1 MQDSRAKLKTLLI
14 VAAVFAA
21 WLGVGLVVTNSYYRL
36 VLTLV
41 PIWAVLA
48 ISWNLLSGYSGL
60 VSFGHAAFFG
70 LGAFTL
76 GLSMKFL
83 DLTPWFGIPLA
94 TLVGAIAGAA
104 IGYPSFRL
112 RGTYFAL
119 SMLAYPLAFIAVF
132 EWMGLQELAIPMK
145 RDAPLWYAQFP
156 DFRAYLVMALALL
169 AVATV
174 ISLRVEGS
182 RFGLSLLAIKQ
193 NELAAEAAG
202 IDTFRW
208 KMRAMVLSAALAA
221 TAGALYTMVVLVIT
235 PASVFGVV
243 VSAQAMV
250 LTLFGGAGTFWGP
263 LIGSAILVPLSEF
276 LNAELGHILPGIQGL
291 VYGVAIIFVVLLAP
305 EGIYWRLRDVLARR
319 AGRRAAEAPVTAES
333 APALIADV
341 PRPPIGEII
350 LDVRGVSKTY
360 GGLKA
365 VQQVTFDVREGEI
378 VGIIGPN
385 GAGKTTLFNLLNGVV
400 MPEEGT
406 VTFADTAITGWKPSA
421 ICRAGIGRTFQI
433 MRPFLRMFF
442 CRVQHLAN
450 PVHHVPQNGKDNE
463 VHHHRVGHVDAVHA
477 PLDQQRGREHECRR
491 QHHRPHHPTRSGI
504 KRVAHNRQEVQHGE
518 GTVRPARDP
527 GEQRYLEQ
535 VEKEVQR
542 GEEEAVPA
550 RVKHEVHKHVM
561 PQCANGHEEQVGRI
575 FRNATQGIGRQQHRI
590 RGIANQQQKP
600 LETHGKRLAH
610 LRCAGHCAA
619 PLRAPPRGAV
629 APHHALRHAHCA
641 RAGKGHLAPRA
652 ARAAGEGLG
661 RKAAAGHL
669 EKVH

>member
-1 MQDSRAKLKTLLI
+1 MQDNRARLKTLLI

-76 GLSMKFL
+76 GLSIKFL

-94 TLVGAIAGAA
+94 TLVGAVAGAA

-276 LNAELGHILPGIQGL
+276 LNAELGHILPGIQGM
-291 VYGVAIIFVVLLAP
+291 VYGIAIIFVVLLAP

-319 AGRRAAEAPVTAES
+319 AGRRAAEAPIAAAAEP
-333 APALIADV
+333 APAQVADV
-341 PRPPIGEII
+341 LRPPIGPVI

-365 VQQVTFDVREGEI
+365 VQQVSFDVREGEI

-400 MPEEGT
+400 MPDEGT

-421 ICRAGIGRTFQI
+421 ICRAGIGRTFQVA
-433 MRPFLRMFF
+433 RAFTRLT
-442 CRVQHLAN
+442 VL
-450 PVHHVPQNGKDNE
+450 QNVATG
-463 VHHHRVGHVDAVHA
+463 AF
-477 PLDQQRGREHECRR
+477 
-491 QHHRPHHPTRSGI
+491 
-504 KRVAHNRQEVQHGE
+504 VAHADDAQAWAAARTMLDVVGLAGRADVLAGALTSRELRLLELARALAGKPRLLLLDEPLAGLGSTETQEMIALI
-518 GTVRPARDP
+518 RSLPARGVTVVIIEHTMHAMVSTVDRFVVLDHGALLTSGSPTEVTRDP
-527 GEQRYLEQ
+527 R
-535 VEKEVQR
+535 VI
-542 GEEEAVPA
+542 EAY
-550 RVKHEVHKHVM
+550 
-561 PQCANGHEEQVGRI
+561 
-575 FRNATQGIGRQQHRI
+575 
-590 RGIANQQQKP
+590 
-600 LETHGKRLAH
+600 
-610 LRCAGHCAA
+610 
-619 PLRAPPRGAV
+619 
-629 APHHALRHAHCA
+629 
-641 RAGKGHLAPRA
+641 
-652 ARAAGEGLG
+652 LG
-661 RKAAAGHL
+661 RKWAGINAAA
-669 EKVH
+669 

>member
-1 MQDSRAKLKTLLI
+1 MQNARAKLRTLLI

-132 EWMGLQELAIPMK
+132 EWMGLQELAVPMK

-156 DFRAYLVMALALL
+156 DFRAYLVMALTLL
-169 AVATV
+169 AIATA

-263 LIGSAILVPLSEF
+263 LIGSAVLVPLSEF
-276 LNAELGHILPGIQGL
+276 LNVEFGHILPGIQGL
-291 VYGVAIIFVVLLAP
+291 VYGLAIIFVVLLAP
-305 EGIYWRLRDVLARR
+305 EGIYWRLRDLLARR
-319 AGRRAAEAPVTAES
+319 AGQRDTGASTAAES
-333 APALIADV
+333 APAAIADV
-341 PRPPIGEII
+341 PRPPIGEVI
-350 LDVRGVSKTY
+350 LDVRAVSKTY

-365 VQQVTFDVREGEI
+365 VQQVSFDVREGEI

-400 MPEEGT
+400 MPNEGA
-406 VTFADTAITGWKPSA
+406 VTFAGTAITGWKPSA
-421 ICRAGIGRTFQI
+421 ICRAGIGRTFQVA
-433 MRPFLRMFF
+433 RAFTRLT
-442 CRVQHLAN
+442 VL
-450 PVHHVPQNGKDNE
+450 QNVATG
-463 VHHHRVGHVDAVHA
+463 AF
-477 PLDQQRGREHECRR
+477 
-491 QHHRPHHPTRSGI
+491 
-504 KRVAHNRQEVQHGE
+504 VAHADDAQ
-518 GTVRPARDP
+518 AW
-527 GEQRYLEQ
+527 
-535 VEKEVQR
+535 
-542 GEEEAVPA
+542 A
-550 RVKHEVHKHVM
+550 
-561 PQCANGHEEQVGRI
+561 
-575 FRNATQGIGRQQHRI
+575 
-590 RGIANQQQKP
+590 
-600 LETHGKRLAH
+600 
-610 LRCAGHCAA
+610 
-619 PLRAPPRGAV
+619 
-629 APHHALRHAHCA
+629 
-641 RAGKGHLAPRA
+641 A
-652 ARAAGEGLG
+652 ARAMLDVVGLSGRADVLAGALTSRELRLLELARALAGNPRLLLLDEPLAGLGSTETQEMIGLIRALPSRGVTVVIIEHTMHAMVSTVDRFVVLDHGALLTSGSPTEVTRDPRVIEAYLG
-661 RKAAAGHL
+661 RKWAGINAAA
-669 EKVH
+669 

>member
-1 MQDSRAKLKTLLI
+1 MQDARAKLRTLLI

-132 EWMGLQELAIPMK
+132 EWMGLQELAVPMK

-156 DFRAYLVMALALL
+156 DFRAYLVMALTLL
-169 AVATV
+169 AIATA

-263 LIGSAILVPLSEF
+263 LIGSAVLVPLSEF
-276 LNAELGHILPGIQGL
+276 LNVEFGHILPGIQGL
-291 VYGVAIIFVVLLAP
+291 VYGLAIIFVVLLAP
-305 EGIYWRLRDVLARR
+305 EGIYWRLRDLLARR
-319 AGRRAAEAPVTAES
+319 AGQRDTGASTAAES
-333 APALIADV
+333 APAAIADV
-341 PRPPIGEII
+341 PRPPIGEVI
-350 LDVRGVSKTY
+350 LDVRAVSKTY

-365 VQQVTFDVREGEI
+365 VQQVSFDVREGEI

-400 MPEEGT
+400 MPNEGA
-406 VTFADTAITGWKPSA
+406 VTFAGTAITGWKPSA
-421 ICRAGIGRTFQI
+421 ICRAGIGRTFQVA
-433 MRPFLRMFF
+433 RAFTRLT
-442 CRVQHLAN
+442 VLQNVAN
-450 PVHHVPQNGKDNE
+450 G
-463 VHHHRVGHVDAVHA
+463 AF
-477 PLDQQRGREHECRR
+477 
-491 QHHRPHHPTRSGI
+491 
-504 KRVAHNRQEVQHGE
+504 VAHADDAQ
-518 GTVRPARDP
+518 AW
-527 GEQRYLEQ
+527 
-535 VEKEVQR
+535 
-542 GEEEAVPA
+542 A
-550 RVKHEVHKHVM
+550 
-561 PQCANGHEEQVGRI
+561 
-575 FRNATQGIGRQQHRI
+575 
-590 RGIANQQQKP
+590 
-600 LETHGKRLAH
+600 
-610 LRCAGHCAA
+610 
-619 PLRAPPRGAV
+619 
-629 APHHALRHAHCA
+629 
-641 RAGKGHLAPRA
+641 A
-652 ARAAGEGLG
+652 ARAMLDVVGLSGRADVLAGALTSRELRLLELARALAGNPRLLLLDEPLAGLGSTETQEMIGLIRALPSRGVTVVIIEHTMHAMVSTVDRFVVLDHGALLTSGSPTEVTRDPRVIEAYLG
-661 RKAAAGHL
+661 RKWAGINAAA
-669 EKVH
+669 

>member
-1 MQDSRAKLKTLLI
+1 MQDARAKLRTLLI

-132 EWMGLQELAIPMK
+132 EWMGLQELAVPMK

-156 DFRAYLVMALALL
+156 DFRAYLVMALTLL
-169 AVATV
+169 AIATA

-263 LIGSAILVPLSEF
+263 LIGSAVLVPLSEF
-276 LNAELGHILPGIQGL
+276 LNVEFGHILPGIQGL
-291 VYGVAIIFVVLLAP
+291 VYGLAIIFVVLLAP
-305 EGIYWRLRDVLARR
+305 EGIYWRLRDLLARR
-319 AGRRAAEAPVTAES
+319 AGQRDTGASTAAES
-333 APALIADV
+333 APAAIADV
-341 PRPPIGEII
+341 PRPPIGEVI
-350 LDVRGVSKTY
+350 LDVRAVSKTY

-365 VQQVTFDVREGEI
+365 VQQVSFDVREGEI

-400 MPEEGT
+400 MPNEGA
-406 VTFADTAITGWKPSA
+406 VTFAGTAITGWKPSA
-421 ICRAGIGRTFQI
+421 ICRAGIGRTFQVA
-433 MRPFLRMFF
+433 RAFTRLT
-442 CRVQHLAN
+442 VL
-450 PVHHVPQNGKDNE
+450 QNVATG
-463 VHHHRVGHVDAVHA
+463 AF
-477 PLDQQRGREHECRR
+477 
-491 QHHRPHHPTRSGI
+491 
-504 KRVAHNRQEVQHGE
+504 VAHADDAQ
-518 GTVRPARDP
+518 AW
-527 GEQRYLEQ
+527 
-535 VEKEVQR
+535 
-542 GEEEAVPA
+542 A
-550 RVKHEVHKHVM
+550 
-561 PQCANGHEEQVGRI
+561 
-575 FRNATQGIGRQQHRI
+575 
-590 RGIANQQQKP
+590 
-600 LETHGKRLAH
+600 
-610 LRCAGHCAA
+610 
-619 PLRAPPRGAV
+619 
-629 APHHALRHAHCA
+629 
-641 RAGKGHLAPRA
+641 A
-652 ARAAGEGLG
+652 ARAMLDVVGLSGRADVLAGALTSRELRLLELARALAGNPRLLLLDEPLAGLGSTETQEMIGLIRALPSRGVTVVIIEHTMHAMVSTVDRFVVLDHGALLTSGSPTEVTRDPRVIEAYLG
-661 RKAAAGHL
+661 RKWAGINAAA
-669 EKVH
+669 

>member
-1 MQDSRAKLKTLLI
+1 MQDARAKLRTLLI

-132 EWMGLQELAIPMK
+132 EWMGLQELAVPMK

-156 DFRAYLVMALALL
+156 DFRAYLVMALTLL
-169 AVATV
+169 AIATA

-263 LIGSAILVPLSEF
+263 LIGSAVLVPLSDF
-276 LNAELGHILPGIQGL
+276 LNVEFGHILPGIQGL
-291 VYGVAIIFVVLLAP
+291 VYGLAIIFVVLLAP
-305 EGIYWRLRDVLARR
+305 EGIYWRLRDLLARR
-319 AGRRAAEAPVTAES
+319 AGQRDTGASTAAES
-333 APALIADV
+333 APAAIADV
-341 PRPPIGEII
+341 PRPPIGEVI
-350 LDVRGVSKTY
+350 LDVRAVSKTY

-365 VQQVTFDVREGEI
+365 VQQVSFDVREGEI

-400 MPEEGT
+400 MPNEGA
-406 VTFADTAITGWKPSA
+406 VTFAGTAITGWKPSA
-421 ICRAGIGRTFQI
+421 ICRAGIGRTFQVA
-433 MRPFLRMFF
+433 RAFTRLT
-442 CRVQHLAN
+442 VL
-450 PVHHVPQNGKDNE
+450 QNVATG
-463 VHHHRVGHVDAVHA
+463 AF
-477 PLDQQRGREHECRR
+477 
-491 QHHRPHHPTRSGI
+491 
-504 KRVAHNRQEVQHGE
+504 VAHADDAQ
-518 GTVRPARDP
+518 AW
-527 GEQRYLEQ
+527 
-535 VEKEVQR
+535 
-542 GEEEAVPA
+542 A
-550 RVKHEVHKHVM
+550 
-561 PQCANGHEEQVGRI
+561 
-575 FRNATQGIGRQQHRI
+575 
-590 RGIANQQQKP
+590 
-600 LETHGKRLAH
+600 
-610 LRCAGHCAA
+610 
-619 PLRAPPRGAV
+619 
-629 APHHALRHAHCA
+629 
-641 RAGKGHLAPRA
+641 A
-652 ARAAGEGLG
+652 ARAMLDVVGLSGRADVLAGALTSRELRLLELARALAGNPRLLLLDEPLAGLGSTETQEMIGLIRALPSRGVTVVIIEHTMHAMVSTVDRFVVLDHGALLTSGSPTEVTRDPRVIEAYLG
-661 RKAAAGHL
+661 RKWAGINAAA
-669 EKVH
+669 